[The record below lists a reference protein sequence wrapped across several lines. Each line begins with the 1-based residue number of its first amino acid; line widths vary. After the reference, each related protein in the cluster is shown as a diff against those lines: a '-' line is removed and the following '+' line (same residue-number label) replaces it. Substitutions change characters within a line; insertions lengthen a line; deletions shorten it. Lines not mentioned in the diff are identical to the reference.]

1 MNNVYT
7 YSPMDRVIWDASS
20 PDEIQNEIKRLNV
33 KKVFI
38 VSSSTLSKKTSEIDM
53 IKQTLGKKF
62 VGLFDNCIAHSPLEN
77 VIECAKEVQKS
88 SPDIIITIGGGTPI
102 DTVKVVQL
110 CYSLGITSTD
120 DLKKISNKHQKI
132 KSKIRQIAVPTTL
145 SGGEYSIIGGAMDT
159 KIQLKE
165 RYTGDDLCPQVVILD
180 PTITLHT
187 PDWLWLSTAIRSVD
201 HAVEGLCSNSTNPL
215 MPPMALNSLQLFGNS
230 LRNTYKNRD
239 DIVSRSLSQ
248 KAVWMIAKNLGNTP
262 MGASHGIGYLLGSIG
277 SVPHGYTSCVML
289 PAVLK
294 WNERYNQDKQKLI
307 ANALGRPKLSASEA
321 VGELISDLGLPTTL
335 GEVGIEESQWEKI
348 AEYGLK
354 HPTVQSNPK
363 PINKKDDIIQIL
375 KLAS

>member
-1 MNNVYT
+1 MSNVYT
-7 YSPMDRVIWDASS
+7 YSPLDRVIWDASS
-20 PDEIQNEIKRLNV
+20 LEEIQNEIKRLNV
-33 KKVFI
+33 KKIFI

-53 IKQTLGKKF
+53 IKQTLGKKL

-77 VIECAKEVQKS
+77 VIECAKKVQKT

-110 CYSLGITSTD
+110 CYSLGITSPD
-120 DLKKISNKHQKI
+120 DLKKIANKHQKI
-132 KSKIRQIAVPTTL
+132 KSKIRQIAIPTTL

-180 PTITLHT
+180 PVITLHT

-201 HAVEGLCSNSTNPL
+201 HAVEGLCSNSSNPL
-215 MPPMALNSLQLFGNS
+215 MPPMALNSLQLFANS
-230 LRNTYKNRD
+230 LRNTYKKRD

-294 WNERYNQDKQKLI
+294 WNESYNQDKQKWI

-335 GEVGIEESQWEKI
+335 SEVGIKESQWEKI